1 MQVHEKQQ
9 LGAPDT
15 NGGIVIRE
23 AGAASASAAEP
34 APVNARMQADAD
46 YARQLQAKM
55 DAAEAR
61 GGPRHAPW
69 PAGRGLRPPRYM

>member
-1 MQVHEKQQ
+1 MQGLEKRE
-9 LGAPDT
+9 LGAPNT

-34 APVNARMQADAD
+34 APVSARMQADAD
-46 YARQLQAKM
+46 YARQLQAKL

-61 GGPRHAPW
+61 GGPRRAPQQR
-69 PAGRGLRPPRYM
+69 AVITTFQVT